1 MLKPE
6 QTPRR
11 PAFLGDLFES
21 LTERGRRLLG
31 WREDAG
37 PEAIPAPDLTEL
49 GQRLLSR
56 RGEAS
61 GVVIARALLAAF
73 EDADTAAR
81 LVFLKA

>member
-37 PEAIPAPDLTEL
+37 PEAIPAPDLAEL
-49 GQRLLSR
+49 FARNLQEDLLTSATLAQRR
-56 RGEAS
+56 WQG
-61 GVVIARALLAAF
+61 
-73 EDADTAAR
+73 
-81 LVFLKA
+81 